1 MFRIAKTIGRG
12 ARLFSSTNVARTA
25 SLHHLSPEETMFKEA
40 VAKFAKDVISP
51 RVREMDEKE
60 MLDKTVLQ
68 GLFDNGLMGLE
79 VPAQYGGSEASFMSA
94 ILVIEQL
101 AKVDPAVA
109 TLCDVHNTVVN
120 TVVRAYGTESQKE
133 KYLTPLATEKVGSFC
148 LSEAGAGSDA
158 FALQTRATKSGN
170 KWILNGTKMWIS
182 NSFEADVFLVFA
194 TVDPSLGYKGI
205 TCFIVE
211 KEWGVQVAKK
221 EQKLGIRS
229 SSTCVLSFD
238 NVEVP
243 EENVLGEI
251 GKGYKYAIG
260 ILNEGR
266 IGIGALMTGLAQGAV
281 DAAIPYT
288 FQRKQFGQFIGDF
301 QGMQFQLAQVQ
312 TEIEA
317 ARLMTYNAAR
327 LKEEGKPFVMEA
339 AMCKLFAAQVAKKAA
354 ALAIEWT
361 GGVGFTRD
369 LILEKY
375 YRDVMVGQIYEGTSN
390 IQLQTIAKMLKP
402 KYA

>member
-1 MFRIAKTIGRG
+1 MFRIAKTFSRG
-12 ARLFSSTNVARTA
+12 ARLFSSSSIARTT
-25 SLHHLSPEETMFKEA
+25 SLHHLTPEETMFKEA

-79 VPAQYGGSEASFMSA
+79 VPSQYGGSEASFMSA

-120 TVVRAYGTESQKE
+120 TVVRMYGTEAQKE
-133 KYLTPLATEKVGSFC
+133 KYLAPLATEKVGSFC

-182 NSFEADVFLVFA
+182 NSYEADIFLVFA

-211 KEWGVQVAKK
+211 KDWGVQVAKK

-281 DAAIPYT
+281 DSAIPYT

-339 AMCKLFAAQVAKKAA
+339 AMCKLYAAQVAKKAA

-390 IQLQTIAKMLKP
+390 VQLQTIAKMLKP